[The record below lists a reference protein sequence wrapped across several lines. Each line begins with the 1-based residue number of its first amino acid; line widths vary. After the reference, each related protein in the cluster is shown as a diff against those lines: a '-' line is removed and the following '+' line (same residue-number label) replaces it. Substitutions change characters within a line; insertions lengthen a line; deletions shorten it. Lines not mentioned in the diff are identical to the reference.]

1 MKNKSP
7 HKIILSSLLVSV
19 ISGCAIFTGISPLE
33 SGAETVFL
41 TRDSAPPECEFV
53 KPIFVNDTN
62 GVTTPY
68 TSDKNL
74 DISQVHDIKNSAL
87 KSGAN
92 FVGNL
97 KQVEKHRHYKG
108 GTAYVDAETSTG
120 LAYKC
125 PPAAF
130 AKVKPFS
137 GWPTN

>member
-1 MKNKSP
+1 MKNVFS
-7 HKIILSSLLVSV
+7 HKIILSSLL
-19 ISGCAIFTGISPLE
+19 ISFITGCAIFTGISPLE

-41 TRDSAPPECEFV
+41 TRDAAPSECQFIRQ
-53 KPIFVNDTN
+53 IFVNDTN

-74 DISQVHDIKNSAL
+74 DISQIHDIKNRAIE
-87 KSGAN
+87 SGAN

-97 KQVEKHRHYKG
+97 KQVEMHRHYKG

-130 AKVKPFS
+130 SKVTPFS